1 MSQEVQQE
9 SPQSQESKPAAAET
23 TNGADEHGS
32 APSVPSPE
40 PASAAPIEATVEQSG
55 ETPVPETWTGELE
68 SLESSEWFKSLP
80 EQHRNLVRDGL
91 KSKLGNFERGYQT
104 KFQDMAKQRNHLENE
119 VRVERERIQ
128 NMLYGV
134 DDPTK
139 DVRAELARA
148 VQDKANVEARLQAF
162 EHKAEEARVDAL
174 ITYVET
180 NAKGV
185 YESDEAWGAFVMA
198 LESGIERDTAVK
210 MASALVETPPQK
222 DVPDSISMMSN
233 NSNASGSESNQAEDY
248 ETVRRRLL
256 AQG

>member
-9 SPQSQESKPAAAET
+9 SQESKPAAAES
-23 TNGADEHGS
+23 TNGVDESNGS
-32 APSVPSPE
+32 APSTPSPE
-40 PASAAPIEATVEQSG
+40 PASAAPTEATVEQPG
-55 ETPVPETWTGELE
+55 ETPVPEAWTGELE

-91 KSKLGNFERGYQT
+91 KAKLGNFERGYQA
-104 KFQDMAKQRNHLENE
+104 KFQDISKQRAHLENE
-119 VRVERERIQ
+119 VRAERERIQ
-128 NMLYGV
+128 NMLYGA

-148 VQDKANVEARLQAF
+148 LQDKANVEAKLQAF
-162 EHKAEEARVDAL
+162 ERKAEEARVDAL

-185 YESDEAWGAFVMA
+185 YESDEAWGAFVKA

-210 MASALVETPPQK
+210 MAAALVEKPPPK

-233 NSNASGSESNQAEDY
+233 KSNASGSESAKAEDY